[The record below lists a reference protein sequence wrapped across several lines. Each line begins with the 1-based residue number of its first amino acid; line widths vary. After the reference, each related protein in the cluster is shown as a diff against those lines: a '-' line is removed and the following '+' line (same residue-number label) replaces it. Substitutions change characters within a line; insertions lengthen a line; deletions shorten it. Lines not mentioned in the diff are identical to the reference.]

1 MSRRVAVYAGLVAM
15 LVAMLGPPLLWPS
28 HDSYPLSTYP
38 MFAADRGRTSAVTA
52 VVGIGADGEV
62 HRLSAREVT
71 GTDEVM
77 LAIEQVAR
85 AVRDGF
91 AQRLG
96 AADLDRPDVD
106 TVEVRTEWV
115 DSVRWLDGDREPSTL
130 TVQARCPA

>member
-1 MSRRVAVYAGLVAM
+1 VYAGLVAM

-28 HDSYPLSTYP
+28 HDSYPLSPYP

-85 AVRDGF
+85 AVRDGR
-91 AQRLG
+91 AQSLCEAV